1 MGKGVKVR
9 NTSVNGGMT
18 GRDQSIDKVFAYK
31 DGNSYSTMKVYA
43 PATNPNSIAQ
53 QQVRDTFAITST
65 GWSNLTEAQRDLWN
79 TEAPNW
85 SGSNM
90 FGSTKLSGKNLYT
103 GVNVALVSAGKQL
116 ISVPGNKTLI
126 SKIVSANVTLIAGVF
141 NLKLTAETTAT
152 DEVFQIHV
160 SPQQSAGTSSCTKFV
175 ILTNQVIGAGI
186 DDYNITAL
194 YNAKYGVINPN
205 QKIFYK
211 VTTVSTGGNVV
222 EFSQGVIM
230 S

>member
-141 NLKLTAETTAT
+141 NLKLSAETTAT

-186 DDYNITAL
+186 ADYNITAL

-211 VTTVSTGGNVV
+211 VTTVSSGGNVV

>member
-53 QQVRDTFAITST
+53 QQVRDTFALTST

-103 GVNVALVSAGKQL
+103 GVNVALVSAGKNL
-116 ISVPGNKTLI
+116 ISVPGNKSLI

-152 DEVFQIHV
+152 NEVFQIHV

-175 ILTNQVIGAGI
+175 ILTNQIIGTGNT
-186 DDYNITAL
+186 DYNISAL
-194 YNAKYGVINPN
+194 YIAKYGVINPN

-211 VTTVSTGGNVV
+211 VTTVSNGGNVV
-222 EFSQGVIM
+222 EFSQGVVL